1 MGADRHGMDSRRA
14 RSAGLSQSCGTP
26 ACGALCAPSGWRYAP
41 QPPTEVAGA
50 RASARSARSYRR
62 WSFDLV
68 QIRTLENH
76 RKGVWRARVP
86 LTVGSLCRSDGTAAY
101 GRSPPRESLGSS
113 TAATALEASPANL
126 CANNLYEWPRRA
138 RSIGRKGE
146 LAAERARDAE
156 ALAKLA
162 AKPNVTMPSQWRDR
176 LPTARRRLIER

>member
-1 MGADRHGMDSRRA
+1 MHLSHRPESPAPELVLAALAVTVDGRLIWSE
-14 RSAGLSQSCGTP
+14 SAP
-26 ACGALCAPSGWRYAP
+26 
-41 QPPTEVAGA
+41 
-50 RASARSARSYRR
+50 
-62 WSFDLV
+62 F
-68 QIRTLENH
+68 ENH